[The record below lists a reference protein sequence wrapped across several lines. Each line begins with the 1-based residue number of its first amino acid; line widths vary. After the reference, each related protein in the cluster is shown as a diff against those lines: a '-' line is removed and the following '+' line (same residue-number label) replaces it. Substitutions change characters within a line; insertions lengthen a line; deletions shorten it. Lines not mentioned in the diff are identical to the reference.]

1 MHPPTSTVRA
11 RRKLPAA
18 LLLGLL
24 LVPVSLWFA
33 LAKLAEPPA
42 TDPGALVAGEE
53 LPSAPSAT
61 DEDADADHAADPRA
75 TVPDG
80 LASRPGRVQGGAPV
94 AKSERWSGGVVTGRV
109 LGGPGASEPIGG
121 IVVRA
126 SAPRSTVPIA
136 ERRTRTDGSGRYEFR
151 DLVAARWEIEAS
163 LPALDLRGA
172 SFVVL
177 DEKELPEAVVDVLI
191 PYERHVEVRLV
202 DARGHSA
209 TAQSLGIDP
218 VFLPLVCVAVA
229 HACKDHGTI
238 LGPADRPLNRV
249 FDKSPKGERNTF
261 DVAIQA
267 GGAECLHA
275 LFGDRV
281 VASRAIAREDARV
294 DFVLD
299 AADFAR
305 FLGPCAVEVVRHGD
319 GMRLSG
325 GRVSYRLPGA
335 VLTRDLGP
343 DGTARLE
350 GVPFGAVR
358 ATVEVKGYVT
368 RVVTIDVPATA
379 PLRVEML
386 PARGIAGRIA
396 IEGGRDAGPYVP
408 GLWRVRGPSQKLGE
422 PDLRLTKRADGSQ
435 FAFESLEPG
444 VYVVAAA
451 PGSLAL
457 HTAEDVRAGRAQG
470 AVWVDIA
477 HADARGVDLHV
488 PAWMDP

>member
-11 RRKLPAA
+11 RRKLPPW
-18 LLLGLL
+18 LLLGFL

-33 LAKLAEPPA
+33 LAELAEPPA
-42 TDPGALVAGEE
+42 TDPGALAAGGEITD
-53 LPSAPSAT
+53 APSAAG
-61 DEDADADHAADPRA
+61 EDADPDHAADPRA

-80 LASRPGRVQGGAPV
+80 LGPSPGRVQDGAPV
-94 AKSERWSGGVVTGRV
+94 ANPERWSAGVVTGRV

-136 ERRTRTDGSGRYEFR
+136 ERRTRTDASGRYAFR

-163 LPALDLRGA
+163 LPAFDLRGA

-177 DEKELPEAVVDVLI
+177 DEKERPEAEIDVAL

-202 DARGHSA
+202 DARGNSA
-209 TAQSLGIDP
+209 TAESMGIDP

-229 HACKDHGTI
+229 HACKDHGTV
-238 LGPADRPLNRV
+238 LGPADMPLNRV
-249 FDKSPKGERNTF
+249 VDKSPKGERHTF

-305 FLGPCAVEVVRHGD
+305 FLGPCALEVVRHGD
-319 GMRLSG
+319 GTRLG
-325 GRVSYRLPGA
+325 GGWVSYRLPGA
-335 VLTRDLGP
+335 VVARDLGP

-358 ATVEVKGYVT
+358 ATVEVPGYVT
-368 RVVTIDVPATA
+368 RVVTVDVPATA

-386 PARGIAGRIA
+386 PARRIAGRIA
-396 IEGGRDAGPYVP
+396 IEGGRDPGPYVP
-408 GLWRVRGPSQKLGE
+408 GLWRVRDPSQKLGE
-422 PDLRLTKRADGSQ
+422 PDLRLTKRAEGAQ
-435 FAFESLEPG
+435 YAFESLEPG
-444 VYVVAAA
+444 IYVVAAV

-457 HTAEDVRAGRAQG
+457 HTAEDVRVGNSQG
-470 AVWVDIA
+470 AVWIDLTQG
-477 HADARGVDLHV
+477 DARGVDLFV